1 MPRRQRACVRHF
13 PLDNGNGVLKTRA
26 HGGFDRAFSKERQ
39 RMFDLTGKVA
49 LVTGGSRGIGRAAAV
64 ALAKQGAQVV
74 INYVSNEGA
83 AREVADAI
91 TAAGGKAEIV
101 QFDVASGDAAEKA
114 IAEVAKRLG
123 RLDILVCS
131 AGISIDGLL
140 LRLKDEDFDRILSV
154 NVKGSVGCARAATK
168 VMMRAKTGR
177 VIFLSSVVGEMGNA
191 GQTAYSASKAA
202 LLGVTKSMAR
212 ELSSRSITVNAI
224 TPGFID
230 TDMTGALTDE
240 QKASINANIPLGRTG
255 KPEEIAAAV
264 VYLASDEAGYITGQT
279 LRVNG
284 GMYM

>member
-1 MPRRQRACVRHF
+1 
-13 PLDNGNGVLKTRA
+13 
-26 HGGFDRAFSKERQ
+26 
-39 RMFDLTGKVA
+39 MFDLTGKVA
-49 LVTGGSRGIGRAAAV
+49 LVTGGSRGIGRAASL

-74 INYVSNEGA
+74 INYMSNEGA
-83 AREVADAI
+83 AREVAELI
-91 TAAGGKAEIV
+91 EKAGGKAEIV
-101 QFDVASGDAAEKA
+101 QFDVANGDSAEKA

-154 NVKGSVGCARAATK
+154 NVKGAVACARAATK
-168 VMMRAKTGR
+168 VMMRARAGR

-230 TDMTGALTDE
+230 TDMTGALTDD
-240 QKASINANIPLGRTG
+240 QKTSINSAIPLGRTG

-264 VYLASDEAGYITGQT
+264 VYLASDEAGYITGQA

>member
-1 MPRRQRACVRHF
+1 
-13 PLDNGNGVLKTRA
+13 
-26 HGGFDRAFSKERQ
+26 
-39 RMFDLTGKVA
+39 MFDLTGKVA
-49 LVTGGSRGIGRAAAV
+49 LVTGGSRGIGRAASV
-64 ALAKQGAQVV
+64 ALAKRGAHVV

-83 AREVADAI
+83 ARAVAEQIQAE
-91 TAAGGKAEIV
+91 GGKAELV
-101 QFDVASGDAAEKA
+101 QFDVGNSEAAEKS

-123 RLDILVCS
+123 RLDVLVCS

-140 LRLKDEDFDRILSV
+140 LRLKDEDFDRILSI
-154 NVKGSVGCARAATK
+154 NVKGSVACARAATK
-168 VMMRAKTGR
+168 VMMRARTGR

-191 GQTAYSASKAA
+191 GQTAYAASKAA

-212 ELSSRSITVNAI
+212 ELASRSITVNAI

-230 TDMTGALTDE
+230 TDMTGALTDD
-240 QKASINANIPLGRTG
+240 QKTAINSAIPLGRTG

-264 VYLASDEAGYITGQT
+264 VYLASDEAAYITGQA

>member
-1 MPRRQRACVRHF
+1 
-13 PLDNGNGVLKTRA
+13 
-26 HGGFDRAFSKERQ
+26 
-39 RMFDLTGKVA
+39 MFDLTGKVA
-49 LVTGGSRGIGRAAAV
+49 LVTGGSRGIGRAAAL

-74 INYVSNEGA
+74 VNYVSNEGA
-83 AREVADAI
+83 AREVAETI
-91 TAAGGKAEIV
+91 EKAGGKAEIV
-101 QFDVASGDAAEKA
+101 QFDVGSGDGAEKA

-140 LRLKDEDFDRILSV
+140 LRLKDEDIDRIFSV
-154 NVKGSVGCARAATK
+154 NVKGSLACARAATK

-177 VIFLSSVVGEMGNA
+177 IIFLSSVVGEMGNA
-191 GQTAYSASKAA
+191 GQTAYSASKSA
-202 LLGVTKSMAR
+202 LLGITKSMAR
-212 ELSSRSITVNAI
+212 ELSSRFITVNAI

-230 TDMTGALTDE
+230 TDMTGALTED
-240 QKASINANIPLGRTG
+240 QKTAINSAIPLGRTG

-264 VYLASDEAGYITGQT
+264 VYLASDEAAYVTGQA